1 MAHKLRPR
9 GQAPWSAPNASN
21 PYSSKAM
28 KLAILSLALALT
40 VLAPQNSLRAEEKAN
55 PLATALGAT
64 GAQAVFSTYFAV
76 AELADLYGAK
86 AYDAKKCVQIAS
98 TYAKLTESAKDSLS
112 DLIDSGK
119 LTEAD
124 TASVREMIV
133 INDLLGKTANGIV
146 EYVKDP
152 SDENHSNYDKNRQ
165 KAWKAISKFLGLGE

>member
-1 MAHKLRPR
+1 
-9 GQAPWSAPNASN
+9 
-21 PYSSKAM
+21 M
-28 KLAILSLALALT
+28 KLAILCLALAF
-40 VLAPQNSLRAEEKAN
+40 VAPVTSIRAEGKAN

-86 AYDAKKCVQIAS
+86 AYDAKKCVQIAT

-119 LTEAD
+119 LNEAD
-124 TASVREMIV
+124 TASVREMYT

-146 EYVKDP
+146 EYIKDP
-152 SDENHSNYDKNRQ
+152 TDENQSAYDKNRQ
-165 KAWKAISKFLGLGE
+165 KAWKAISKFLGLGD